1 VKFFSKYTIIWICS
15 WLVLGGIGYFTN
27 SAFNF
32 QYKSGITQSRLDNL
46 QSRVKHELNLGLEHT
61 DRIFQDEKIILFAY
75 EQDSMVFWN
84 NLNFETDLV
93 EGMSTSGFVDWNDQ
107 VYYFDRIKTTGQIT
121 WTGIPL
127 SGTSRIKT
135 TTQTR
140 AITLFSPDRKQS
152 TLLFIG
158 QSLPVWI
165 EWLAVFFCLLGL
177 SFGIAD
183 ILKRCLQLLAQQQ
196 MVRSLLLFTLGIFL
210 LRITSLVLLH
220 LADIS
225 HIPLFD
231 QSVTPSLLSPTLAD
245 MIINIILLCLL
256 IWFIRAHIRPAYF
269 RKEKSKLSF
278 VIALA
283 NYWMVYV
290 TAFLMVHIFKQL
302 VMGSGLSFDFEYI
315 FYLDIKSLIALAGIL
330 ILAIALFVLDL
341 HLLRIIRHLG
351 MSPASRLVAN
361 TLALLGIIPLLYIL
375 PTELPVLLLLA
386 LAGYLSLLDL
396 FVDQIRPHAAWYLT
410 WMVTGSILVSSLLY
424 QFHIDKELDQ
434 RITLARQL
442 KEKIQQ
448 LNPGKSLIEPALQNQ
463 LYRLES
469 NSAYLALYTIRYQP
483 YRLPTLMTPVGDG
496 ISKFDDSKAGT
507 PTLFVALDPESGFYL
522 TKKSNQLFKA
532 FSFFSYIFVLFNVL
546 LIAFTLINNRM
557 RWIAFPIFKFF
568 PSRYTLRY
576 RIQVSMLGM
585 SFCSF
590 ILIGCVIVFYL
601 KKTSEG
607 LQTPLSS
614 ISLQSLQYEIGK
626 AVSSNLTYNPHFKIY
641 SAGGQLINSPVAER
655 MPFNE
660 FHQIHVLDRLPYHT
674 NVYHGYAK
682 VGYEGKPYFV
692 GKNKSYSESSAKR
705 RMNDFLGT
713 LLNVYVF
720 LLILIVLISMVVANS
735 ITRPLTILSDKLK
748 LIQIGGTNQR
758 LEWNHQD
765 ELGGLIR
772 NYNEMIQELDRSTR
786 MLAVTERETAWREMA
801 KQVAHEIKNPLTP
814 MKLITQHL
822 QNSISRATPDEI
834 NQLVKRVTQTLIEQI
849 ENLSKIASEF
859 SNFAK
864 LPAPENEKLVL
875 NEVVTSTHDLFRK
888 REDMDIHLRVPIDEI
903 YIFADKNHV
912 IRVLTNLI
920 KNAIQSIPIGRRGK
934 IEIVLFNKEDK
945 AIVRV
950 MDNGCGI
957 PESMKDKVF
966 YPNFTTKNSG
976 TGLGL
981 AIVRDIVDSCNGH
994 IYFTTIE
1001 NKGTEFFVEFPLMH
1015 MEDNFKIVQRVSL

>member
-1 VKFFSKYTIIWICS
+1 MKFSSHYIWIGICS
-15 WLVLGGIGYFTN
+15 WLVLAGIGYYSN
-27 SAFNF
+27 STLNF
-32 QYKSGITQSRLDNL
+32 RDQANRTQGHLDSLHTRVITQ
-46 QSRVKHELNLGLEHT
+46 LNDGLEESGQQF
-61 DRIFQDEKIILFAY
+61 IDENIILLAY
-75 EQDSMVFWN
+75 QDDSMVYWN
-84 NLNFETDLV
+84 TVNFETNHVKGLP
-93 EGMSTSGFVDWNDQ
+93 SPGFVECNDQ
-107 VYYFDRIKTTGQIT
+107 VYFFDRLKSESQTI
-121 WTGIPL
+121 WLGIPIR
-127 SGTSRIKT
+127 GIFKNKTSN
-135 TTQTR
+135 
-140 AITLFSPDRKQS
+140 ASSPITLFSPDRKIS
-152 TLLFIG
+152 SLVFIER
-158 QSLPVWI
+158 SIPLWM
-165 EWLAVFFCLLGL
+165 EWLAVFLCLVGLGA
-177 SFGIAD
+177 GISV
-183 ILKRCLQLLAQQQ
+183 ILKRSLQLLSGLR
-196 MVRSLLLFTLGIFL
+196 MVSSLLMFTLGLFI
-210 LRITSLVLLH
+210 LRITSLILLH
-220 LADIS
+220 LADINQV
-225 HIPLFD
+225 PLFD

-269 RKEKSKLSF
+269 KREHAAF
-278 VIALA
+278 AFGIAVA

-290 TAFLMVHIFKQL
+290 TAFLMIHIFKQL

-315 FYLDIKSLIALAGIL
+315 FYLDFKSLIALSGIL

-351 MSPASRLVAN
+351 MTPALRLVAN
-361 TLALLGIIPLLYIL
+361 TLALAGIIPLLYIL
-375 PTELPVLLLLA
+375 PTQLPLLLLLG

-434 RITLARQL
+434 RINLARQL
-442 KEKIQQ
+442 KENIQK
-448 LNPGKSLIEPALQNQ
+448 LNPGKSAIEAALQNQ
-463 LYRLES
+463 LYRLET

-483 YRLPTLMTPVGDG
+483 YRLPIFMTPVGDG

-507 PTLFVALDPESGFYL
+507 PSLFVSLDPESGFYL

-546 LIAFTLINNRM
+546 LIGFTLINNRM

-590 ILIGCVIVFYL
+590 ILIGVVIVVYL

-607 LQTPLSS
+607 LQTQVSS

-626 AVSSNLTYNPHFKIY
+626 AVSSNLTFNPNFKIY
-641 SAGGQLINSPVAER
+641 SAEGQLINSPFAER

-660 FHQIHVLDRLPYHT
+660 FRQIHVLDRLPYHT
-674 NVYHGYAK
+674 NMYHGYAK
-682 VGYEGKPYFV
+682 VEYEGKPYFV
-692 GKNKSYSESSAKR
+692 GKNKSYSESNAKR
-705 RMNDFLGT
+705 RLNDFLGT

-748 LIQIGGTNQR
+748 LIQIGGTNQK

-786 MLAVTERETAWREMA
+786 MLALTERETAWREMA

-822 QNSISRATPDEI
+822 QNSISRVSQDEV

-864 LPAPENEKLVL
+864 LPAPENEKLIL

-934 IEIVLFNKEDK
+934 IEIVLINKEDK

-957 PESMKDKVF
+957 PDSMKDKVF

-994 IYFTTIE
+994 IYFTTVE
-1001 NKGTEFFVEFPLMH
+1001 NKGTEFSVEFPLMH
-1015 MEDNFKIVQRVSL
+1015 MEDNFKVIQRVSL

>member
-1 VKFFSKYTIIWICS
+1 MKFYSKYTWIWICS
-15 WLVLGGIGYFTN
+15 WLVLGSIGYFTN
-27 SAFNF
+27 SSLHFKY
-32 QYKSGITQSRLDNL
+32 QSGRTQSCLDSL
-46 QSRVKHELNLGLEHT
+46 HSRVKKELLLGLEHT
-61 DRIFQDEKIILFAY
+61 DKVFISEKIILLAY
-75 EQDSMVFWN
+75 LKDSLVFWN
-84 NLNFETDLV
+84 NVGFEASIVEELN
-93 EGMSTSGFVDWNDQ
+93 TSGFTDWNDQ
-107 VYYFDRIKTTGQIT
+107 VYFFDSIKTGERIV
-121 WTGIPL
+121 WAGIPINGVSKL
-127 SGTSRIKT
+127 NSSTHK
-135 TTQTR
+135 R
-140 AITLFSPDRKQS
+140 AITLYSPDRNVS
-152 TLLFIG
+152 SLLFIG
-158 QSLPVWI
+158 QSLPAWM
-165 EWLAVFFCLLGL
+165 EWMAVFFCLLGL
-177 SFGIAD
+177 ASAITE
-183 ILKRCLQLLAQQQ
+183 ILRLCLQLLSRHQL
-196 MVRSLLLFTLGIFL
+196 VKSLLVFTLGIFL
-210 LRITSLVLLH
+210 LRIISLILLH
-220 LADIS
+220 LADINQV
-225 HIPLFD
+225 PLFD
-231 QSVTPSLLSPTLAD
+231 QSVAPSLLSPTLAD

-269 RKEKSKLSF
+269 KKEKSKLAF
-278 VIALA
+278 GIALA

-290 TAFLMVHIFKQL
+290 TAFLMIHIFKQL
-302 VMGSGLSFDFEYI
+302 VIGSGLSFDFEYI
-315 FYLDIKSLIALAGIL
+315 FYLDVKSFIALAGIL
-330 ILAIALFVLDL
+330 VLAIALFVLDL

-351 MSPASRLVAN
+351 MSPLARLIAN
-361 TLALLGIIPLLYIL
+361 ALALAGIIPLLYVL
-375 PTELPVLLLLA
+375 PTQLPVLLLLA

-448 LNPGKSLIEPALQNQ
+448 LNPGKTQIEAALQNQ
-463 LYRLES
+463 LYRLEA
-469 NSAYLALYTIRYQP
+469 NSAYLALYTLRYQP
-483 YRLPTLMTPVGDG
+483 YRLPTVMTPVGDG
-496 ISKFDDSKAGT
+496 IAKFDDSKAGT
-507 PTLFVALDPESGFYL
+507 PTLFVTLDPESGFYL

-546 LIAFTLINNRM
+546 LIAFTLVNNRM

-590 ILIGCVIVFYL
+590 ALIGCVIVFYL

-607 LQTPLSS
+607 LQTPVSS
-614 ISLQSLQYEIGK
+614 ISRQSLQYEIGK
-626 AVSSNLTYNPHFKIY
+626 AVSADITYNPHFKIY
-641 SAGGQLINSPVAER
+641 TADGQLINSPFSER

-660 FHQIHVLDRLPYHT
+660 FRQIHILDRLPYHT
-674 NVYHGYAK
+674 NIYHGYAK
-682 VGYEGKPYFV
+682 VMYEGKPYFV
-692 GKNKSYSESSAKR
+692 GKNKSYSESSSKR

-748 LIQIGGTNQR
+748 LIQIGGTNQK

-786 MLAVTERETAWREMA
+786 MLALTERETAWREMA

-822 QNSISRATPDEI
+822 QNSINRATPEEI

-864 LPAPENEKLVL
+864 LPAPENEKLIL

-934 IEIVLFNKEDK
+934 IEIVLFNKDEK

-994 IYFTTIE
+994 IYFTTLE

-1015 MEDNFKIVQRVSL
+1015 MEDNFKIIQRVSL